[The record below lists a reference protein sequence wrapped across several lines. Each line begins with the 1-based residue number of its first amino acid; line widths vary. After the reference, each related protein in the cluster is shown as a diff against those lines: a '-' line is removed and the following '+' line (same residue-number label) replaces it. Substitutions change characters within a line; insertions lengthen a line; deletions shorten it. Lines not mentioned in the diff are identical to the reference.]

1 MSSSDGSV
9 FAGGTVTN
17 HTPSLRET
25 GGGGVKMSTTPSADA
40 RSAKAI
46 CRATM

>member
-25 GGGGVKMSTTPSADA
+25 GGGVKMSTTPSADA